1 MAKTASL
8 PGMEDPKN
16 QAIIDAA
23 EAYEKSR
30 NKRMKA
36 LAQEVED
43 NARLVE
49 LLKDNKLKQY
59 RGPEGLF
66 VTLSKA
72 EAKVKA
78 KVRRVGDSEDGGEE
92 E

>member
-1 MAKTASL
+1 MKTATL

-36 LAQEVED
+36 LMQEVED
-43 NARLVE
+43 NERIVE
-49 LLKDNKLKQY
+49 LLKENKLKQY

-78 KVRRVGDSEDGGEE
+78 KVRRIGEDEDGAED
-92 E
+92 